1 MSRSNPP
8 GSPRLLTWPDDP
20 AAVGMDALVVGVLR
34 VNEAG
39 CFALDQWILVA
50 PPGST
55 VSEDGRA
62 IVIPQ
67 LGRFSIGDTVRGGG
81 GESDGTNEVK
91 DAACVPEGAPPLFV
105 VLNQ

>member
-1 MSRSNPP
+1 MSGANSRAI
-8 GSPRLLTWPDDP
+8 PRLLTWPEDP
-20 AAVGMDALVVGVLR
+20 AAAGMDALVSGALR

-39 CFALDQWILVA
+39 CFALDQRVLVA

-55 VSEDGRA
+55 VSEDGRS
-62 IVIPQ
+62 IVIPR

-91 DAACVPEGAPPLFV
+91 DATCVPEDAPPLFV